1 MNVARKLDVTVTT
14 YDKKAATTKGAEVI
28 YLVGKKKGEDN
39 KVTVDYLNEKLAYF
53 YANGGPVMDI

>member
-1 MNVARKLDVTVTT
+1 MNVARKLDVDTT

-28 YLVGKKKGEDN
+28 YLAGKKNDEDK
-39 KVTVDYLNEKLAYF
+39 KVTIEYLNEKLAYF